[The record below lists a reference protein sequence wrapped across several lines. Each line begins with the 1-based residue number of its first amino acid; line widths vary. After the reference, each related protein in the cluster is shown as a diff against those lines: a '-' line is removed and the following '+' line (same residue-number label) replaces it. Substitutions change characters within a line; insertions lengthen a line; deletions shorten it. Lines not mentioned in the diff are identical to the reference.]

1 MDKENLYIACL
12 KMLNDKYGIKNYS
25 KNDFDF
31 IYTKI
36 YNDHNTKNVNN
47 DINKEILIVIK
58 NYFLNNTIKDNNE
71 TEKTQEI
78 DKTEKNEEIEQNI
91 KKDNMY
97 IDNKI
102 KELEHIRANM
112 NNFIP
117 TMNQQ
122 QLIKKSINP
131 LIQLQQV
138 PIIQPQKI
146 RINKHNFKTFIINTV
161 KNNFKITS
169 SIDIKS
175 NYIYPCQLCVP
186 SNIKNKTPY
195 IIISINDGIKNTN
208 YTFIPS
214 ICNNI
219 WDIWTPII
227 NNYIDV
233 NLNTNSWNIN
243 IIDFSGNNIDFSNY
257 YFSINSVL
265 ENTTNETFTIGVD
278 NSNSFNINDK
288 VKIIQENNLITDNII
303 INNSN
308 NLLIIK
314 KNKLSMNSFINAKI
328 FNYNNQYSIIFKYI
342 SKE

>member
-1 MDKENLYIACL
+1 MDKENLYLACQ
-12 KMLNDKYGIKNYS
+12 KMLSDKYNISDYS
-25 KNDFDF
+25 KTDFDF

-36 YNDHNTKNVNN
+36 YNEHNTKNANN
-47 DINKEILIVIK
+47 DINKQILI
-58 NYFLNNTIKDNNE
+58 TIKDKFLNDGNSNNTNNE
-71 TEKTQEI
+71 TEQI
-78 DKTEKNEEIEQNI
+78 I
-91 KKDNMY
+91 KKDNID

-117 TMNQQ
+117 TINQQ
-122 QLIKKSINP
+122 QLIKKTSNP
-131 LIQLQQV
+131 LIQMQPTQ
-138 PIIQPQKI
+138 IIQQQKI
-146 RINKHNFKTFIINTV
+146 TINKHNFKTFIINTI

-175 NYIYPCQLCVP
+175 NYIYPCQVCVP

-227 NNYIDV
+227 NNYIDI
-233 NLNTNSWNIN
+233 NLNTNVWNIN
-243 IIDFSGNNIDFSNY
+243 FIDFLGNHIDFGNY
-257 YFSINSVL
+257 YFNINSVL
-265 ENTTNETFTIGVD
+265 ENTVNETFTIGVE
-278 NSNSFNINDK
+278 NSNVFNINDK
-288 VKIIQENNLITDNII
+288 VKIIQENNLISENII
-303 INNSN
+303 VDKINNEQ
-308 NLLIIK
+308 LLIIK